1 MTFEQ
6 CVIECARNQ
15 ELIQGF
21 DRLTGTNLQLRGAPI
36 EIMIDEAT
44 GRLSDDVRRFVSF
57 VDEWI
62 WTPLLEGE
70 RKSHEI

>member
-15 ELIQGF
+15 ELIKGF
-21 DRLTGTNLQLRGAPI
+21 DRLAGTNLQLCGAPI

-70 RKSHEI
+70 EKTT